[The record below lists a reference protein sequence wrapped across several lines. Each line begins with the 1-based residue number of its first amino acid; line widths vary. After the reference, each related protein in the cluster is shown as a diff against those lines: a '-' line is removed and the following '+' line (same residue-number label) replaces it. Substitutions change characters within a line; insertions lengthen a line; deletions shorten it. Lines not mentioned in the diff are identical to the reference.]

1 MKVVVNQS
9 NCIGCGAC
17 ESICPGVFQINDEGV
32 SSVIAKEEDFT
43 NFEEEIRDAIDSC
56 PTSAIQE
63 DKPNVNEEE

>member
-43 NFEEEIRDAIDSC
+43 NQKYKGNYKKVIREVKNLEMIK
-56 PTSAIQE
+56 I
-63 DKPNVNEEE
+63 